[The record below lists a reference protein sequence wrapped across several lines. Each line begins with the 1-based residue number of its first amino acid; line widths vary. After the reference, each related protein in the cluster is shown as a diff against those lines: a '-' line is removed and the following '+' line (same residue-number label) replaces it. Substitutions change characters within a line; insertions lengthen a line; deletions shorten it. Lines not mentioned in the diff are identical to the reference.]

1 VLPGDRWTNLLFL
14 CIDAPLF
21 HSSREQAKSRH
32 HINVQDNQLEV
43 TYLALLNCLSNQQA
57 PEPEP
62 MVMEDEAM
70 LIEDAEIEEVEVE
83 EMIEEAREEEQQQ
96 EQEYNYKKKCKHKH
110 SVCQIKSVSAY
121 EFMFFLEL
129 LLFLEL

>member
-1 VLPGDRWTNLLFL
+1 M
-14 CIDAPLF
+14 
-21 HSSREQAKSRH
+21 
-32 HINVQDNQLEV
+32 QDNQLEV

-62 MVMEDEAM
+62 MVLEDQHM

-96 EQEYNYKKKCKHKH
+96 EQEYEPYQLTCYYRNQLEQFQEDYIQWEENQYYLH
-110 SVCQIKSVSAY
+110 CQH
-121 EFMFFLEL
+121 LEVATWNDMREHL
-129 LLFLEL
+129 GYYHATYH